1 MLKPE
6 ELIIDIT
13 QIKESAEW
21 HPKCCIYKV
30 PKRLRDVK
38 KEAYTPKLIS
48 IGPVH
53 RDNDELKDMQ
63 TLKLRYF
70 KEFFSRTC
78 KGQKEFAS
86 IVEKNEDMI
95 RNCYAADISL
105 PEGEDFKKMFLLDSI
120 FIIELFLR
128 TFSTRKDESGI
139 RIIQKDYILSKP
151 WLKDGIRQDLIL
163 LENQVPF
170 FLLNDLYDQSLCTGI
185 HKSFLTLACN
195 YFFLSDKE
203 LSIDKDE
210 ELTIENEVKHF
221 TDLHRYFYHP
231 PNHGTGDPIDHLYSA
246 TKLDMAGLIF
256 QKWEPQKLEEKS
268 FEEKRCLLDIK
279 IRKWEHMEI
288 CPCINCSWLML
299 CLPCLEKFSCL
310 ERMQTRLV
318 VPQFVVDDGTEDLFR
333 NLMALE
339 QCHYPSEAYICN
351 YILLLDF
358 LINSKEDVELLDDE
372 RIFVN
377 SLGSNEAVAN
387 MVNKLGHEIVE
398 TNSYYHAVAKD
409 LNGHYKNCW
418 NHNMAS
424 LKTVYFRNIWRGT
437 ATVVGVIVLLIT
449 FLNFLRPFVLKN
461 I

>member
-21 HPKCCIYKV
+21 HPECCIYKV

-105 PEGEDFKKMFLLDSI
+105 PEGKDFKKMFLLDSI
-120 FIIELFLR
+120 FIIELFSR
-128 TFSTRKDESGI
+128 TFSTRKDESWF
-139 RIIQKDYILSKP
+139 RIVHNDYILSKP
-151 WLKDGIRQDLIL
+151 WLNDGIRQDLIL

-203 LSIDKDE
+203 LSI
-210 ELTIENEVKHF
+210 ENEVKNF

-231 PNHGTGDPIDHLYSA
+231 P
-246 TKLDMAGLIF
+246 KF
-256 QKWEPQKLEEKS
+256 QTMKLEIP
-268 FEEKRCLLDIK
+268 LI
-279 IRKWEHMEI
+279 IYI
-288 CPCINCSWLML
+288 VQQSWTW
-299 CLPCLEKFSCL
+299 
-310 ERMQTRLV
+310 Q
-318 VPQFVVDDGTEDLFR
+318 D
-333 NLMALE
+333 
-339 QCHYPSEAYICN
+339 
-351 YILLLDF
+351 
-358 LINSKEDVELLDDE
+358 
-372 RIFVN
+372 
-377 SLGSNEAVAN
+377 
-387 MVNKLGHEIVE
+387 
-398 TNSYYHAVAKD
+398 
-409 LNGHYKNCW
+409 
-418 NHNMAS
+418 
-424 LKTVYFRNIWRGT
+424 
-437 ATVVGVIVLLIT
+437 
-449 FLNFLRPFVLKN
+449 
-461 I
+461 